1 MDNPFE
7 NTKATIKKVS
17 EIIKLEPWITKILL
31 NPEKEITVSFPVKM
45 DNGEIKQFQGFRVQH
60 NSSRGPYKGG
70 LRFHWNVDLDE
81 IRALATWMSI
91 KTAVVDLPLGGGK
104 GGVICNP
111 KEMSKQELENMT
123 RAFTRAIALNIG
135 PDKDIPAP
143 DVYTNAEVM
152 SWIVDEFSKIN
163 NKEILGVVT
172 GKPLNKGGS
181 LGRDTATAKGALY
194 VLKEA
199 VKDLKDKKVAIQGF
213 GNAGYHFAK
222 FLFEEGCKI
231 IAVSDSKGSA
241 YDEQGL
247 DPEELMNYKKE
258 NGSVKGFKDE
268 CNILELD
275 CDILAPAAL
284 ENSITK
290 DNVDKIKTKV
300 IVELANGPITPE
312 ADKVLFD
319 KGIIVLPDVLV
330 NAGGVTVSCY
340 EWQQNL
346 ANEKWSLEEVDNK
359 LEKTM
364 RENSIKVFE
373 IAKEFNVDNRLAA
386 YILAI
391 KRLSEKYRN

>member
-1 MDNPFE
+1 
-7 NTKATIKKVS
+7 
-17 EIIKLEPWITKILL
+17 
-31 NPEKEITVSFPVKM
+31 
-45 DNGEIKQFQGFRVQH
+45 
-60 NSSRGPYKGG
+60 
-70 LRFHWNVDLDE
+70 HWNVDLDE